1 MSALALLQQAGVAL
15 VGLLTLAYLFLR
27 LRARRLS
34 GNCCGAKQC
43 PATKQILARLEQ
55 TPG

>member
-1 MSALALLQQAGVAL
+1 MAAGVAF
-15 VGLLTLAYLFLR
+15 VGLLALAYLFFR

-43 PATKQILARLEQ
+43 PASKQILARLEHSRS
-55 TPG
+55 